1 MDPNFLTRL
10 NTLMAKRTF
19 GKPMF
24 RREFKDYAIIIW
36 LREDGLFHF
45 TKFDRKTQKC
55 HTLNYWRDNG
65 KTTNHE
71 WSYPARNLES
81 V

>member
-1 MDPNFLTRL
+1 MDPKFLTRL
-10 NTLMAKRTF
+10 NSLMAQRTF

-55 HTLNYWRDNG
+55 HTLNYWRDTG
-65 KTTNHE
+65 KTTNNE
-71 WSYPARNLES
+71 WKIITS
-81 V
+81 VRPR

>member
-1 MDPNFLTRL
+1 MDPKFLTRL
-10 NTLMAKRTF
+10 NALMAQRTF

-55 HTLNYWRDNG
+55 HTLNYWRDTG
-65 KTTNHE
+65 KTTNNE
-71 WSYPARNLES
+71 WSYLES